1 MRADIAERCVEI
13 GKYICE
19 TKKTIRAAAK
29 IWGISKSTCHKD
41 LVDRLPAVDPVLSK
55 KVREILAYHKAQ
67 RHILGGKATAE
78 KWKKVNEENKIIV

>member
-1 MRADIAERCVEI
+1 MRADIAERCIEI

-29 IWGISKSTCHKD
+29 IWGISKSTCHKE
-41 LVDRLPAVDPVLSK
+41 LVDRLPAVDIELSK
-55 KVREILAYHKAQ
+55 QVREILAYHKAQ

-78 KWKKVNEENKIIV
+78 KWKKTKENKIIV